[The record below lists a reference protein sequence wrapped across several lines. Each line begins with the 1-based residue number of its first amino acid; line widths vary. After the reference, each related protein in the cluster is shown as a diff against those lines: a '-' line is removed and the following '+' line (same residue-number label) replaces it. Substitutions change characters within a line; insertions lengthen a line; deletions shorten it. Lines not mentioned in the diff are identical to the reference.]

1 MNVQNP
7 PGQSGN
13 ARRLVTRLRGSAG
26 VRAGAILA
34 VATIVLNASAYV
46 YNVACIRYLG
56 SSRYADV
63 AAMLALFA
71 LVSLPLGSVQILL
84 AREVAQLPGTG
95 AVAQLLRKSVIRAS
109 AVGLVI
115 TLAGFALVDPIKAA
129 LNVESSAVAIAGL
142 SGILFA
148 VVAAILYGFLQG
160 LLRFR
165 QLSAVYALG
174 GLVRPFLVVPV
185 LLAGLGAAGALAVN
199 TVAGL
204 VAVALCA
211 WGLRDFWTRE
221 ISDDPVLLDRR
232 EVTVLLV
239 GSLAFASLTNVDI
252 LLAAYYFPGD
262 VAGVYAAAALV
273 GKAVLF
279 LPAAVVTVLLP
290 KAASRIAAGL
300 TAQKILLASAA
311 ATFLIGISA
320 TVVLALVPEQL
331 LVWAFGGDFRDA
343 TDLLGW
349 FGLAMT
355 AAALVN
361 VYLSVY
367 FAERDARFPLLVLAA
382 AVVQVVVVVAW
393 HPDPRS
399 IVLVTLMC
407 ASGILLLHEIAFPH
421 ALVRAWRARQLRA
434 APSG

>member
-1 MNVQNP
+1 
-7 PGQSGN
+7 
-13 ARRLVTRLRGSAG
+13 

-34 VATIVLNASAYV
+34 AATIALNGSAYI
-46 YNVACIRYLG
+46 YSVACIRYLG

-71 LVSLPLGSVQILL
+71 LVSLPLGSVQSVL
-84 AREVAQLPGTG
+84 AREVAQLRDTE
-95 AVAQLLRKSVIRAS
+95 AVAQLLRRSVIRAS
-109 AVGLVI
+109 SVGLVM
-115 TLAGFALVDPIKAA
+115 TLAGFALVDPIKDA
-129 LNVESSAVAIAGL
+129 LNVDSRAVALAGL

-148 VVAAILYGFLQG
+148 VVAATLYGFLQG
-160 LLRFR
+160 LLRFG

-174 GLVRPFLVVPV
+174 GFARPLLVVPV

-204 VAVALCA
+204 IAVALCA
-211 WGLRDFWTRE
+211 WGLRDFLTRRFPDVAP
-221 ISDDPVLLDRR
+221 IHLDRR
-232 EVTVLLV
+232 EVSVMLV

-252 LLAAYYFPGD
+252 LLAAYYFPAD

-311 ATFLIGISA
+311 ATFLVAITA
-320 TVVLALVPEQL
+320 TAALALVPEQL
-331 LVWAFGGDFRDA
+331 LVYAFGGDFRDA
-343 TDLLGW
+343 TGLLGW

-367 FAERDARFPLLVLAA
+367 FAERDARFPLLVLGA
-382 AVVQVVVVVAW
+382 AVVQIVAIAAW
-393 HPDPRS
+393 HSDPRS
-399 IVLVTLMC
+399 IVLITLAC
-407 ASGILLLHEIAFPH
+407 ATSVLLLHEIVFPH
-421 ALVRAWRARQLRA
+421 ALIRAWRARGLDSKPA
-434 APSG
+434 G

>member
-1 MNVQNP
+1 M
-7 PGQSGN
+7 
-13 ARRLVTRLRGSAG
+13 
-26 VRAGAILA
+26 
-34 VATIVLNASAYV
+34 
-46 YNVACIRYLG
+46 
-56 SSRYADV
+56 
-63 AAMLALFA
+63 
-71 LVSLPLGSVQILL
+71 
-84 AREVAQLPGTG
+84 
-95 AVAQLLRKSVIRAS
+95 
-109 AVGLVI
+109 
-115 TLAGFALVDPIKAA
+115 
-129 LNVESSAVAIAGL
+129 
-142 SGILFA
+142 
-148 VVAAILYGFLQG
+148 
-160 LLRFR
+160 
-165 QLSAVYALG
+165 
-174 GLVRPFLVVPV
+174 

-252 LLAAYYFPGD
+252 LLSPAAYYFPGD

-343 TDLLGW
+343 KMDLLGW

-382 AVVQVVVVVAW
+382 AIVQVVVVVAW
-393 HPDPRS
+393 HPDPES